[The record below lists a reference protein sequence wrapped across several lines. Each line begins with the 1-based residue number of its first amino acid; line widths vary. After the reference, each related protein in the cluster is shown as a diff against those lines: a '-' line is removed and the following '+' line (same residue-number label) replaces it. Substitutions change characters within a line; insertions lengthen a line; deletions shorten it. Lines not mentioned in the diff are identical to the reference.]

1 MNFED
6 NTIEYLDASL
16 TKLDW
21 LDFTESSNEIS
32 DLLEERSISERSFV
46 LKVDFGMATPEIHSD
61 NSYTTKLLYKFTI
74 QDSETRNISFAI
86 LSAFL
91 TINFKPEYP
100 YAQHPE
106 TFDSNTKNRLI
117 DLIIKNNWP
126 SLKVTLQAI
135 LDSNKFGSVI
145 KLPILFKEALEK

>member
-1 MNFED
+1 MAFED

-21 LDFTESSNEIS
+21 LDFTESSSEIS
-32 DLLEERSISERSFV
+32 DLLEKKPITELSFV
-46 LKVDFGMATPEIHSD
+46 LKVDFGMATPEIQSD

-74 QDSETRNISFAI
+74 QDSETRSISFAI

-91 TINFKPEYP
+91 TINFRPENP
-100 YAQHPE
+100 YEQHPE
-106 TFDSNTKNRLI
+106 TFDSNTKDRLI

-126 SLKVTLQAI
+126 SLKVTLQTV
-135 LDSNKFGSVI
+135 LDSNKFGSII
-145 KLPILFKEALEK
+145 KLPTLFKEALEK